1 MAVLVFERYVIM
13 AKVSPAEFVRQVRQE
28 VSRVTWATRREVL
41 TATGMVFVMVF
52 LAAIF
57 FFVVDLLLSE
67 GVKLILGLGG

>member
-1 MAVLVFERYVIM
+1 M
-13 AKVSPAEFVRQVRQE
+13 AKVSPAEFVRRVRQE